1 MVFEFENPAHL
12 ALLAVLPI
20 VVAVVHFSLTDTA
33 LGQRLL
39 SALVRGVVV
48 ALVVLALADTLW
60 LRRTVDPAI
69 LVIADVSDSVPED
82 APEQLRTFL
91 EELEAHVAY
100 PAMAG
105 LVTVAAAPML
115 VQPVTHDPAFSE
127 TIAPVE
133 DGQETRLADA
143 LQLAREIMPPEKV
156 NRVVLFSDGNET
168 DGDAL
173 GAARRLAA
181 RGVKV
186 YTRAYAREEKPEVLL
201 EDLQVPPEVKRG
213 QSFRINAV
221 AHTTHETTGQFALYR
236 DGFKVAE
243 EEIVLK
249 PGANALSFDEA
260 NPPDG
265 LVKYELRVRTPDD
278 FFADNNVSS
287 GMVFVSGEPRILLLE
302 GQEREGRHLARA
314 LEAENIRVDFRESK
328 GMPGTLAELAAFDAI
343 IFSDV
348 PATDVSVQ
356 QMALLRSY
364 IEDLGG
370 GFIML
375 GGEDSFGLGGYFRT
389 SIEAALPVRMRS
401 EKKKDTPSLAMML
414 IVDKS
419 GSMGGEKIQLA
430 KEAAIATVELLG
442 SRDYV
447 GVVAF
452 DGNPQWIVDLQGA
465 GNQMGI
471 IQTIE
476 GLQAGGGT
484 SIAPALEEAAF
495 SLAAVPA
502 TFKHAILL
510 TDGHSQE
517 GDYAGIVDRMVGD
530 QITVSTVAVGDGAD
544 TALLQD
550 IARWGRGRYY
560 FTADPYDIPQI
571 FAKETMSA
579 SKSSLVEEP
588 FLPQVLRNV
597 PVIQGIDWN
606 STPFLFG
613 YVVCS
618 AKPTA
623 EVSLITERGDPLLAT
638 WRFGLGKTTAF
649 MSDAKSR
656 WAADWLGWPGYGQFW
671 SQVVRDVMRAS
682 HNQGTET
689 HIIYHGSQGRI
700 TVDSVDEAGNFVNG
714 LTTAVQ
720 LVRPS
725 LAMETVPLHQTAPGR
740 YEGTVDT
747 GETGSYLFK
756 IRQTTGEE
764 ADTTPYAD
772 FTRGLTISYKPE
784 YRHLATNTAFL
795 TELAEATGGSF
806 DASLEEIMTVRPDEA
821 VAVRTQL
828 WPWLLLAALLL
839 FVVDVAVRRLD
850 LAGYRVLGG
859 EGRLGIR

>member
-1 MVFEFENPAHL
+1 MPFEFENPVYL
-12 ALLAVLPI
+12 ALLAAIPVLF
-20 VVAVVHFSLTDTA
+20 AVLRFSLSDSS

-39 SALVRGVVV
+39 SALVRGVVA
-48 ALVVLALADTLW
+48 ALVILALADALW
-60 LRRTVDPAI
+60 VRNSSDPAV
-69 LVIADVSDSVPED
+69 LVIADLSDSVPDD
-82 APEQLRTFL
+82 APAQLTAFL
-91 EELEAHVAY
+91 DELETRASN
-100 PAMAG
+100 PCMAG
-105 LVTVAAAPML
+105 LVTVASEPVL
-115 VQPVTHDPAFSE
+115 VQPVVNHPQFPDSIEQPEAGG
-127 TIAPVE
+127 
-133 DGQETRLADA
+133 DTRLADA
-143 LQLAREIMPPEKV
+143 LQLAREVMPHEKV
-156 NRVVLFSDGNET
+156 NRVVLYSDGNET

-173 GAARRLAA
+173 AAARRLAA
-181 RGVKV
+181 QGIKIFTKA
-186 YTRAYAREEKPEVLL
+186 YTREEKPEVLL
-201 EDLQVPPEVKRG
+201 EDLQVPAEVKRG
-213 QSFRINAV
+213 QSFTINAV
-221 AHTTHETTGQFALYR
+221 AHTTQDTAGQFALYR

-243 EEIVLK
+243 KEIELK
-249 PGANALSFDEA
+249 EGANTLSFDESS
-260 NPPDG
+260 PPDG
-265 LVKYELRVRTPDD
+265 LVKYQLRVTTPDD

-302 GQEREGRHLARA
+302 GEEREGRHLARA

-328 GMPGTLAELAAFDAI
+328 GMPGTLEEIAAFDAI

-356 QMALLRSY
+356 QMTLLRSY

-375 GGEDSFGLGGYFRT
+375 GGEESFGLGGYYRT

-419 GSMGGEKIQLA
+419 GSMGGDKIQLA

-452 DGNPQWIVDLQGA
+452 DGSPQWIVDLQGA

-484 SIAPALEEAAF
+484 NIAPAMEEASF
-495 SLAAVPA
+495 SLASVPA

-510 TDGHSQE
+510 TDGHSQQ
-517 GDYAGIVDRMVGD
+517 GDYAGIVDRMVGE
-530 QITVSTVAVGDGAD
+530 QITVSTVAVGEGAD

-560 FTADPYDIPQI
+560 FTTDPYDIPQI
-571 FAKETMSA
+571 FTKETMSA

-588 FLPQVLRNV
+588 FLPQVLRND

-618 AKPTA
+618 AKATA
-623 EVSLITERGDPLLAT
+623 EVPLITERGDPLLAM
-638 WRFGLGKTTAF
+638 WRFGLGKSVAF

-671 SQVVRDVMRAS
+671 SQVVRDVMRVS
-682 HNQGTET
+682 QNQGTET
-689 HIIYHGSQGRI
+689 QIAYKGSQGRI
-700 TVDSVDEAGNFVNG
+700 VIDSVDEKGNFVNG
-714 LTTAVQ
+714 LHTSVQ
-720 LVRPS
+720 IVRPS
-725 LAMETVPLHQTAPGR
+725 LDMETVALDQTAPGR
-740 YEGTVDT
+740 YEAKVDT
-747 GETGSYLFK
+747 GATGSYLFK
-756 IRQTTGEE
+756 IRQAAGEGDD
-764 ADTTPYAD
+764 AATYSD
-772 FTRGLTISYKPE
+772 FTRGLSISYKPE
-784 YRHLATNTAFL
+784 YRHLATNTEFL
-795 TELAEATGGSF
+795 TALAVSTGGKF
-806 DASLEEIMTVRPDEA
+806 NATLDEIMTVRPEEA
-821 VAVRTQL
+821 VRVRMQI
-828 WPWLLLAALLL
+828 WPWLLIAALLL
-839 FVVDVAVRRLD
+839 FVADVAVRRLD
-850 LAGYRVLGG
+850 LAGYRILGG
-859 EGRLGIR
+859 DGRYG

>member
-1 MVFEFENPAHL
+1 MLFEFENPGYL
-12 ALLAVLPI
+12 TLLVAIPLLFAVLR
-20 VVAVVHFSLTDTA
+20 FSLMDSG

-39 SALVRGVVV
+39 SAMVRGLVV
-48 ALVVLALADTLW
+48 ALVILALSDALW
-60 LRRTVDPAI
+60 LRESTTPAV
-69 LVIADVSDSVPED
+69 LVVADLSDSVPED
-82 APEQLRTFL
+82 AGGQLKTFL
-91 EELEAHVAY
+91 DALEERVDHPEK
-100 PAMAG
+100 AG
-105 LVTVAAAPML
+105 LLTVASAPEL
-115 VQPVTHDPAFSE
+115 
-127 TIAPVE
+127 ILPVE
-133 DGQETRLADA
+133 NHPDFPDTIDVPEAREDTRLAGA
-143 LQLAREIMPPEKV
+143 LQLAREVMPHDHV
-156 NRVVLFSDGNET
+156 NRIILFSDGNET

-173 GAARRLAA
+173 EAARRLAA
-181 RGVKV
+181 QGIKI
-186 YTRAYAREEKPEVLL
+186 YTKAYDREEKPEVLL
-201 EDLQVPPEVKRG
+201 EDLQVPSEVKRG
-213 QSFRINAV
+213 QSFGINAV
-221 AHTTHETTGQFALYR
+221 AHATQDTTGQFALYR
-236 DGFKVAE
+236 DGFKVADQ
-243 EEIVLK
+243 EIELK
-249 PGANALSFDEA
+249 KGANALTFDES

-265 LVKYELRVRTPDD
+265 LVKYELRVTTPDD
-278 FFADNNVSS
+278 FFVDNNVSS

-302 GQEREGRHLARA
+302 GEEREGRHLARA

-328 GMPGTLAELAAFDAI
+328 GMPGTLAEIAAFDAI

-356 QMALLRSY
+356 QMTMLRSY

-375 GGEDSFGLGGYFRT
+375 GGEESFGLGGYYRT
-389 SIEAALPVRMRS
+389 SIESALPVRMRS

-419 GSMGGEKIQLA
+419 GSMGGDKIQLA

-442 SRDYV
+442 ARDYV

-471 IQTIE
+471 IQTIA

-484 SIAPALEEAAF
+484 SIAPAMEEAAF
-495 SLAAVPA
+495 SLASIPA

-510 TDGHSQE
+510 TDGHSQQ
-517 GDYAGIVDRMVGD
+517 GDYVGIVDRMVSD

-544 TALLQD
+544 TTLLQD

-560 FTADPYDIPQI
+560 YTADPYDIPQI
-571 FAKETMSA
+571 FTKETMSA

-588 FLPQVLRNV
+588 FLPQVLRSH
-597 PVIQGIDWN
+597 PVIQSIDWD

-623 EVSLITERGDPLLAT
+623 EVPLITERGDPLLAT
-638 WRFGLGKTTAF
+638 WRFGLGKTVAF

-656 WAADWLGWPGYGQFW
+656 WAADWLGWPGYSQFW
-671 SQVVRDVMRAS
+671 AQVVRDVMRVS
-682 HNQGTET
+682 QNQGNET
-689 HIIYHGSQGRI
+689 QIAYKGSEGKI
-700 TVDSVDEAGNFVNG
+700 TIDTVDESGNFVNG
-714 LTTAVQ
+714 LNTSVQ

-725 LAMETVPLHQTAPGR
+725 LDMETASLHQTAPGR
-740 YEGTVDT
+740 YEAEVDT
-747 GETGSYLFK
+747 GDTGSYLFK
-756 IRQTTGEE
+756 IRQTIGEGE
-764 ADTTPYAD
+764 AAQTYAD

-784 YRHLATNTAFL
+784 YRHLATNTEFL
-795 TELAEATGGSF
+795 TELATSTGGTF
-806 DASLEEIMTVRPDEA
+806 DAGLDEIMA
-821 VAVRTQL
+821 VAPEEAIRVRWQL

-839 FVVDVAVRRLD
+839 FVADVAVRRLD

-859 EGRLGIR
+859 DARYG